1 MKQKKHMVVIGTL
14 TLCGSLLVAV
24 PSSFAAKAMDD
35 KDMDRTTAA
44 GQPRVDVGNGQQ
56 TINDN
61 SLYSVSLGLDAQ
73 GAITGDSVANIAGEN
88 NVAVAIN
95 VANVDGGGTVD
106 QLNDINQQRNSQVTI
121 VAGATR
127 PGLTWVDG
135 TVSTANGDVSGD
147 ITVDNITASADH
159 IKIGHGDQ
167 TEEDNST
174 YAVDITDAAQKDAVV
189 LSMVNAAGRNNV
201 AVAVNAAN
209 RDQSLSLGAD
219 FGAIAISQLNTIVQS
234 N

>member
-1 MKQKKHMVVIGTL
+1 MKQKHMVVIGVL
-14 TLCGSLLVAV
+14 TIGSLLAAV

-35 KDMDRTTAA
+35 KEMDRTTAA
-44 GQPRVDVGNGQQ
+44 GQPRVDIGNGQQ
-56 TINDN
+56 IINDN
-61 SLYSVSLGLDAQ
+61 SLYTVNVSLDGQ
-73 GAITGDSVANIAGEN
+73 NAIVGDSVVNVAGEN
-88 NVAVAIN
+88 NVAVAVN
-95 VANVDGGGTVD
+95 VANVDGGGEVD

-121 VAGATR
+121 NAAASG

-135 TVSTANGDVSGD
+135 TVSSDNGDVSGD

-167 TEEDNST
+167 VEEDNST
-174 YAVDITDAAQKDAVV
+174 YAVDITDEAQQDAVV
-189 LSMVNAAGRNNV
+189 LSLVNAAGRNNV

-209 RDQSLSLGAD
+209 RDYTFGLGID
-219 FGAIAISQLNTIVQS
+219 NGAIVISQLNTIVQG

>member
-1 MKQKKHMVVIGTL
+1 MNKKMVVIGAL

-61 SLYSVSLGLDAQ
+61 SLYTVSLSLDGQ
-73 GAITGDSVANIAGEN
+73 SAITGDSVVNVAGEN
-88 NVAVAIN
+88 NVAVAVN
-95 VANVDGGGTVD
+95 VANVDGGGEVD
-106 QLNDINQQRNSQVTI
+106 QLNDIEQQRNSKVTI
-121 VAGATR
+121 VAGATG

-135 TVSTANGDVSGD
+135 TVSSANGDVSGD

-174 YAVDITDAAQKDAVV
+174 YAVDITDGAQADAVV

-209 RDQSLSLGAD
+209 RDQSLSLGVD
-219 FGAIAISQLNTIVQS
+219 FGAIMISQLNTIVQG